1 VTSFTQSA
9 KAPAPYCSR
18 GSEQQYSDSNIVN
31 IGNGHRDLAH
41 RLKQRCPSGPST
53 DAHLCS
59 AAAPFVI
66 VTPVARCAFL
76 CAAALTLGSCTG
88 DIHLSFLNPQGPV
101 ASIQRTHFLEMVAL
115 LAIFVALPI
124 FVLIP
129 WFAWRY
135 RYGAKSSRYT
145 PKWAFSGILE
155 VAAWSGPVVIV
166 ALLAVLVW
174 RSTHALDPY
183 KPLTSDTPALR
194 VLVIGYDWKWL
205 FIYPDQG
212 VASIGVLPLPAG
224 RPVAMQLTS
233 ATVMQSLQI
242 PALGSQI
249 YAMGGMVTQLH
260 LQADKPGRFMGEN
273 TMYNGDGFHEQ
284 RFTAVAMTPDAF
296 DDWVKLTRA
305 HGMALDASTLKL
317 ISKPTT
323 RAQLTAGLGQSPASD
338 GGIYFNHAT
347 SDIFSNVV
355 RATMDGTVADPQ
367 TTEHAATSTAVNVV
381 GNSTPPS
388 TEQKP

>member
-1 VTSFTQSA
+1 M
-9 KAPAPYCSR
+9 
-18 GSEQQYSDSNIVN
+18 NID
-31 IGNGHRDLAH
+31 NGHRGVAH
-41 RLKQRCPSGPST
+41 RLKQRRPSEPST
-53 DAHLCS
+53 DAHLCC
-59 AAAPFVI
+59 AAAPFVK
-66 VTPVARCAFL
+66 VTVVARCAFL
-76 CAAALTLGSCTG
+76 CAAAFTLSSCASDT
-88 DIHLSFLNPQGPV
+88 HLSFLNPQGPV

-124 FVLIP
+124 FVLLP

-145 PKWAFSGILE
+145 PKWAFSRTLE
-155 VAAWSGPVVIV
+155 VAAWSGPAVIV

-183 KPLTSDTPALR
+183 KPLASGTPALR

-205 FIYPDQG
+205 FIYPDLG

-224 RPVAMQLTS
+224 QPVAMQLTS

-296 DDWVKLTRA
+296 NDWVKHTRA

-317 ISKPTT
+317 ISEPTT
-323 RAQLTAGLGQSPASD
+323 RAQLAAALGQRQASD

-355 RATMDGTVADPQ
+355 MATMNGAAAEPQ
-367 TTEHAATSTAVNVV
+367 TAGLAATSTATHVV
-381 GNSTPPS
+381 LNATPPS
-388 TEQKP
+388 PEQKP